1 MKEEVFEKI
10 KRELYILDDK
20 VINEELNI
28 LSNKYEKS
36 DGKLDIDNKNTI
48 KEIYSKHGIDVN
60 KLNSKRGFFYNEFKN
75 IYLGLEEFLSTFT
88 GNDFK
93 TNFFN
98 VLDILII
105 VFIVILLKIPF
116 EFVNSLLTPVITEI
130 NLDIA
135 NALVIILNILYAIVA
150 IISFMIL
157 IKRSGKKASKRKRI
171 KEMKAIMPTHVELE
185 SFTLKDEKE

>member
-36 DGKLDIDNKNTI
+36 DGKLDIDYKNTI

-75 IYLGLEEFLSTFT
+75 IYLGLEEFLATFT

-157 IKRSGKKASKRKRI
+157 IKRSGKKASKRKKI

-185 SFTLKDEKE
+185 SFTLKDEKK

>member
-36 DGKLDIDNKNTI
+36 DGKLDIDYKNTI

-157 IKRSGKKASKRKRI
+157 IKRSGKKASKRKKI

-185 SFTLKDEKE
+185 SFTLKDEKK

>member
-36 DGKLDIDNKNTI
+36 DGKLDIDYKNTI

>member
-36 DGKLDIDNKNTI
+36 DGKLDIDYKNTI

-75 IYLGLEEFLSTFT
+75 IYLGLEEFLATFT

-105 VFIVILLKIPF
+105 VFIIILLKIPF